1 MTSTVMTA
9 VRRQIL
15 RVVAWAL
22 LAAPA
27 SVPVWA
33 QQGSVEKVTLAV
45 ISVEGDPRYE
55 ARRTERAYPGH
66 PVSRAVEGA
75 RLGVEDSAF
84 ELDVEGKALEVRDV
98 VLARP
103 SHLPRTLAALRK
115 EGVHHIIADLPS
127 YMMQD
132 LVKRAPVMLDGAI
145 VFNTGL
151 ADDVLRGGACAPHLL
166 HTYPSQAM
174 LYDGLAQ
181 YLSSKSWRNAL
192 VLNGSKPADAALAS
206 AFERSAKRY
215 GIKVVQEKPFKLSG
229 DPRERDLG
237 NVRLLTS
244 ERTHEVV
251 AVMDAD
257 GEFARTVPY
266 ATQMP
271 RPVVGA
277 NGLVPLAWH
286 PQWERFG
293 GPQLS
298 RRFLRQTGQLMRG
311 QDWASWMAA
320 RAMATVLVEHPK
332 ANVQEQLQAL
342 RSGAVRLD
350 GFKGKALSFR
360 SWNGQLRQ
368 PVFLTHVDGVVAA
381 APIDG
386 VLHPKE
392 VMDTLGLDEQE
403 NACKTP

>member
-1 MTSTVMTA
+1 LTSTVMT
-9 VRRQIL
+9 VGRRQVL
-15 RVVAWAL
+15 RMGASL
-22 LAAPA
+22 LGAA
-27 SVPVWA
+27 SVTLPLRA
-33 QQGSVEKVTLAV
+33 QDKLPEKVTLAV
-45 ISVEGDPRYE
+45 ISVAGDPRYE
-55 ARRTERAYPGH
+55 VRRTERAYPGH

-75 RLGVEDSAF
+75 RLGAEDSAF

-103 SHLPRTLAALRK
+103 SDLPRTLAALRK
-115 EGVHHIIADLPS
+115 EGIHHIIADLPS
-127 YMMQD
+127 YMLQD
-132 LVKRAPVMLDGAI
+132 LVKRAPIMLEGAM
-145 VFNTGL
+145 VFNAGL
-151 ADDVLRGGACAPHLL
+151 PDDELRAGACAPHLL

-174 LYDGLAQ
+174 LFDGLTQ

-192 VLNGSKPADAALAS
+192 VLKGGRPADAALAS

-215 GIKVVQEKPFKLSG
+215 GVKIVEEKPFKLSG
-229 DPRERDLG
+229 DPRDRDLG

-244 ERTHEVV
+244 ERSHELV
-251 AVMDAD
+251 AVMDSD

-271 RPVVGA
+271 RPVVGSS
-277 NGLVPLAWH
+277 GLVPLAWH

-298 RRFLRQTGQLMRG
+298 RRFWRQTGQLMRG
-311 QDWASWMAA
+311 QDWAAWMAA
-320 RAMATVLVEHPK
+320 RAVATVLIEHPK

-342 RSGAVRLD
+342 RSGSVVLD
-350 GFKGKALSFR
+350 GFKGKPLSFR
-360 SWNGQLRQ
+360 PWNGQLRQ
-368 PVFLTHVDGVVAA
+368 PVFLSHVDGVVTA

-392 VMDTLGLDEQE
+392 VMDTLGFDEQE
-403 NACKTP
+403 NACKTR